1 MNNVKVRIAVL
12 ATSAMALLLSGGAA
26 FKMN

>member
-1 MNNVKVRIAVL
+1 MNNVKVRLAVL

-26 FKMN
+26 WKLN